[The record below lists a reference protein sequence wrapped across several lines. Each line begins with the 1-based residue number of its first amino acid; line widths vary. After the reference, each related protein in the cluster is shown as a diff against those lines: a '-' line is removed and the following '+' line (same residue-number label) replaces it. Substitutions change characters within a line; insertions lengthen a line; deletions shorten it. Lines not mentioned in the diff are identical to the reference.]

1 MVACLL
7 ICMCLPTAALSL
19 PGEEATV
26 DVLAR
31 YTETFDEKTAVVA
44 QKDGYFTITAQ
55 DGEILTVS
63 VKTGALPQ
71 GTQLMLI
78 TVPEGEN
85 AYKWFSSVLD
95 KGRLRAYALYFIKD
109 GERLA
114 FEGELELT
122 ITKPG
127 EIDNPLIYRVSTDG
141 AVQEMPFETQEGLLH
156 IISKY
161 EAPYIV
167 IADAAGPSA
176 IPKTGGAGF
185 NGWLMAAGIS
195 SLTLIVLRKKYTIRT
210 KKENVEWN

>member
-19 PGEEATV
+19 PGEEATF

-195 SLTLIVLRKKYTIRT
+195 SLTLIVLRKKHTIRT

>member
-195 SLTLIVLRKKYTIRT
+195 SLTLIVLRKKHTIRT

>member
-26 DVLAR
+26 DVLAL

-195 SLTLIVLRKKYTIRT
+195 SLTLIVLRKKHTIRT

>member
-167 IADAAGPSA
+167 IADAAGPNA

-195 SLTLIVLRKKYTIRT
+195 SLTLIVLRKKHTIRT